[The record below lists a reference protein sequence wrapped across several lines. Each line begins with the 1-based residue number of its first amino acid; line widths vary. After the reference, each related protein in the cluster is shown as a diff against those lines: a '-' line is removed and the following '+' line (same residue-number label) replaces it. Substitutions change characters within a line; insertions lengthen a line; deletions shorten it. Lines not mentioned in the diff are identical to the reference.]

1 MNPDTDYGLAL
12 SQGSVNGGDYNDKTK
27 HKHLIH
33 ADTRHNARL
42 EREAQAATD
51 GRLTQLTFTSHG
63 AGGWRS
69 KVRAAF
75 PCPHVVGRG
84 GASPRASPHRGSNPT
99 VGPHPQDLSKPNP
112 FPRAPPPA
120 LAQWGGASTRHTGGA
135 GLGPHTG

>member
-1 MNPDTDYGLAL
+1 MNLDTDYGLAL

-63 AGGWRS
+63 AGGRRS
-69 KVRAAF
+69 KVRVPAW
-75 PCPHVVGRG
+75 PGEGRLPVSPRG
-84 GASPRASPHRGSNPT
+84 GKRRSEPS
-99 VGPHPQDLSKPNP
+99 
-112 FPRAPPPA
+112 
-120 LAQWGGASTRHTGGA
+120 
-135 GLGPHTG
+135 GLPSQGL